1 MSDPREEALKAA
13 GLPERLAPLLQG
25 DGETE
30 LQANARRLGE
40 DLGIQPKDPRSFET
54 NLLAQLALKNA
65 AMNRAMFGITEEEK

>member
-1 MSDPREEALKAA
+1 MSDPKQDALKAA
-13 GLPERLAPLLQG
+13 GLPERLAPLLEG
-25 DGETE
+25 ATSDE
-30 LQANARRLGE
+30 LEANATKLGE